1 MKKKLLSLLFLGAMV
16 FAIAQSVP
24 TQDEPIP
31 QSQQAENEDYLRDR
45 VEDSFTAALPRMI
58 QCQFECVEVSHKDL
72 TKLLFLRDQ
81 SLADA
86 TKLRKEL
93 QDMVATE
100 KAQVVDTMMVFTNSG
115 QRAKTESILEYIY
128 PNCYDSPFVPYNTS
142 DKDAP
147 ENSELLR
154 PSTIVQFETRN
165 VGGNVEVEPTLS
177 ADAQTINLTFAWEI
191 VDHHNDK
198 IWQNY
203 KDHRGNEIAIKM
215 PLFYVNRINT
225 SIVARTGAYSLVGIV
240 NPKNA
245 EGKRDTTRSWLVFLK
260 CEVQIVR

>member
-45 VEDSFTAALPRMI
+45 VEDAFTATLPRMI

-100 KAQVVDTMMVFTNSG
+100 KAQVVDTMMVIARSG
-115 QRAKTESILEYIY
+115 QRAKTESILELIY
-128 PNCYDSPFVPYNTS
+128 PTAYEPPVAPPNESY
-142 DKDAP
+142 KDAP
-147 ENSELLR
+147 ENSMPFSPATAVE
-154 PSTIVQFETRN
+154 FETRN
-165 VGGNVEVEPTLS
+165 LGLNVEVEPSISDNNQMIETV
-177 ADAQTINLTFAWEI
+177 IAWEI

-198 IWQNY
+198 IWQKY
-203 KDHRGNEIAIKM
+203 KDERGNEVEIKM